1 MSLTINT
8 DVLTAVRER
17 SVFVKGLGKS
27 KVFNLA
33 GSDDMLIDAYAPV
46 AGGGDYRRI
55 RFRAAQ
61 VDYTYE
67 IDKELSGIVLKNG
80 VAIPVALGFD
90 ALNAK
95 IYEPDMTQA
104 ALDLTRVTGEAVGEV
119 QALRLSKEFNPS
131 ARAEEDDGVPLE
143 IIAFAHEQKSDRHFR
158 RLKFSEKDISY
169 FEPHVTRQN
178 TETFISLKREIDG
191 WTKFYVAMPLNHFTY
206 YLNEAKKSG
215 QKVLDIAEL
224 TRPKKTSDL
233 KLD

>member
-1 MSLTINT
+1 M
-8 DVLTAVRER
+8 
-17 SVFVKGLGKS
+17 KGLGKS

-55 RFRAAQ
+55 RFKAAQ

-67 IDKELSGIVLKNG
+67 IDKDISGIVLQNG
-80 VAIPVALGFD
+80 LAIPVALGFD
-90 ALNAK
+90 ALNAR
-95 IYEPDMTQA
+95 IFEPDMTQA
-104 ALDLTRVTGEAVGEV
+104 ALDLTKVTGDAVGEV
-119 QALRLSKEFNPS
+119 RALRLSKEFNPAS
-131 ARAEEDDGVPLE
+131 RTEEDEGVSLE

-169 FEPHVTRQN
+169 FEPHVSRQN
-178 TETFISLKREIDG
+178 TETFILLKREIDG
-191 WTKFYVAMPLNHFTY
+191 WTQFYVPMPLNHFTY

-215 QKVLDIAEL
+215 QKVLDIAEP

-233 KLD
+233 KMD

>member
-1 MSLTINT
+1 M
-8 DVLTAVRER
+8 
-17 SVFVKGLGKS
+17 KGLGKS

-33 GSDDMLIDAYAPV
+33 GSDEMLIDAYAPV
-46 AGGGDYRRI
+46 AGGGEYRRI
-55 RFRAAQ
+55 RFKAAQ

-104 ALDLTRVTGEAVGEV
+104 ALDLTKVTGEAVGEV
-119 QALRLSKEFNPS
+119 QAVRLSKEFNP
-131 ARAEEDDGVPLE
+131 AAHAEEEEGEPLE
-143 IIAFAHEQKSDRHFR
+143 IIAFAHEQKNDRHFR
-158 RLKFSEKDISY
+158 RLKFSERDIGY
-169 FEPHVTRQN
+169 FEPHISRQN
-178 TETFISLKREIDG
+178 TETFVSMKREIDG
-191 WTKFYVAMPLNHFTY
+191 WNKFYIPMPLNHFTY

-215 QKVLDIAEL
+215 LKTLDIAEM